1 MLFATHTVCS
11 TLLLMFMLWRLLCP
25 ERVVLELLLLLRLIL
40 TVLLLPQA
48 PLLRLLRLLLAL
60 HLLRRPPLL
69 LLAPLLLKPLPRS
82 RALLL

>member
-48 PLLRLLRLLLAL
+48 PLLRL